1 MCFPVRWQ
9 LATTLSEAHN
19 LFCTPAEA
27 PVLHTLDHHFEY
39 TGQALTLPWLNSN
52 NVESFP
58 ELILN
63 HFLPSFKQVSGVCTE

>member
-1 MCFPVRWQ
+1 
-9 LATTLSEAHN
+9 
-19 LFCTPAEA
+19 
-27 PVLHTLDHHFEY
+27 LDHHFEY

-63 HFLPSFKQVSGVCTE
+63 HFLPSFKQVSDVCTK